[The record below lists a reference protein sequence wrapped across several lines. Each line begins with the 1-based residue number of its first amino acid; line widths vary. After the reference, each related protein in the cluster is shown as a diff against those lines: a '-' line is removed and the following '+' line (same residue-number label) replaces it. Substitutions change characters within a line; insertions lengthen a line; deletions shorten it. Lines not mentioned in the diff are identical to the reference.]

1 MKITLVLALAVAA
14 VTGEIINNEASFI
27 EDCHTAFMDVY

>member
-14 VTGEIINNEASFI
+14 VTGEIINNEVRFT
-27 EDCHTAFMDVY
+27 EGCHIAFMVVY